1 MRLEDV
7 LPKLKNG
14 ATITRR
20 SYSDGVAIKIASDG
34 VIRFASITN
43 SIADDTSAYCM
54 DWNNDDILA
63 EDWEVVKEL
72 TICDCYQEGHWYI
85 PECGTCLGTKEKEP
99 CRCGGNKNRC
109 DFYKNKI

>member
-1 MRLEDV
+1 MTFEKI
-7 LPKLKNG
+7 LPELKNG

-34 VIRFASITN
+34 VIRFTSMTN
-43 SIADDTSAYCM
+43 FMIDDTSAYCM

-72 TICDCYQEGHWYI
+72 TVCNCYQEGHWYI